1 MQENET
7 FITIKDHKE
16 WFPNHMSCRLL
27 NPSKANIG
35 KISKVLLAKIN
46 LSVLSSPKINQ
57 WKNKSSVIIWCDNI
71 TSKQTLSFI
80 CFDVENFYPSISSNL
95 FKESIEFARQLI
107 GISADDLSIIMQAK
121 KKFFLKVQYPRSKRV
136 VMRNST
142 FQ

>member
-46 LSVLSSPKINQ
+46 LSILSSPKINQ

-71 TSKQTLSFI
+71 TSKQTLSFL
-80 CFDVENFYPSISSNL
+80 CFDVEISIHLSPVIYLKNQLNLQDSSSRFL
-95 FKESIEFARQLI
+95 LMTYR
-107 GISADDLSIIMQAK
+107 LSCRLK
-121 KKFFLKVQYPRSKRV
+121 RFFLKVQYPRSKRV
-136 VMRNST
+136 VMKNST